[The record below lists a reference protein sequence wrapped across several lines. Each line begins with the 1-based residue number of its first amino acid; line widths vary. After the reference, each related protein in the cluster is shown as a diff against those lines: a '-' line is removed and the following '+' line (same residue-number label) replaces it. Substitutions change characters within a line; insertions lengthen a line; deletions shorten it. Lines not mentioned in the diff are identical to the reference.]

1 MTCCPLQDMYNTYQS
16 SLQMWLPAP
25 EQVNEASK
33 HFTSAWTN
41 WTRWVTKHSRGK
53 GEKEMLEF
61 GGRRSRG
68 WSRVHR
74 TKMMLT
80 CMKLS
85 KNKQKFPFFFSLLLR
100 PPTHLLLCQGRLIM
114 LRLGTRVLTAA
125 QGKTE
130 QGQAQACVPGTDAE
144 KPSRG
149 LIVMAS
155 PEEPIHHHLPGGA
168 EGHVKSERWLCS
180 FTLSATHERAGSW
193 ARDP

>member
-1 MTCCPLQDMYNTYQS
+1 
-16 SLQMWLPAP
+16 
-25 EQVNEASK
+25 
-33 HFTSAWTN
+33 
-41 WTRWVTKHSRGK
+41 
-53 GEKEMLEF
+53 
-61 GGRRSRG
+61 
-68 WSRVHR
+68 
-74 TKMMLT
+74 MMLT

-85 KNKQKFPFFFSLLLR
+85 KNKQKFPFFFFSLLLR

-125 QGKTE
+125 QGKME

-155 PEEPIHHHLPGGA
+155 PGEPTQRLPRGA
-168 EGHVKSERWLCS
+168 EGHIKSERWLCS
-180 FTLSATHERAGSW
+180 FTLSAMHERAGSW